1 MKSIYIIPLFFILL
15 GCHDENNPKVELQ
28 AGKYT
33 LTDDPND
40 YVQHYIYDFYQK
52 YGVVIL
58 TNPDSSDYVYNFNNQ
73 NPISLKAP
81 EQEKEVLKTGL
92 QFIEEQF
99 LNIYDDNFKKKYF
112 PFTIQLAN
120 RIELWI
126 LGDYDLVNAYSSSG
140 FIAIANIN
148 DDLATLDETTLNNY
162 RGDINQSLWTEYLLK
177 REAWFVPGAF
187 YEVSKEYYGDYSL
200 FESYTV
206 EEGIIEAR
214 ECGFITFDPYMSE
227 IEDPEDCLLFIPSQ
241 EMDVQ
246 QYFQFLFS
254 STKEELDE
262 LMEEYPLVE
271 QKYLLLQD
279 AIQKQLDIDIFSFC
293 LPS

>member
-99 LNIYDDNFKKKYF
+99 LNI
-112 PFTIQLAN
+112 
-120 RIELWI
+120 
-126 LGDYDLVNAYSSSG
+126 
-140 FIAIANIN
+140 
-148 DDLATLDETTLNNY
+148 
-162 RGDINQSLWTEYLLK
+162 
-177 REAWFVPGAF
+177 
-187 YEVSKEYYGDYSL
+187 
-200 FESYTV
+200 
-206 EEGIIEAR
+206 
-214 ECGFITFDPYMSE
+214 
-227 IEDPEDCLLFIPSQ
+227 
-241 EMDVQ
+241 
-246 QYFQFLFS
+246 
-254 STKEELDE
+254 
-262 LMEEYPLVE
+262 
-271 QKYLLLQD
+271 
-279 AIQKQLDIDIFSFC
+279 
-293 LPS
+293 